1 MPTTI
6 RPFARR
12 RSDDHRNDRR
22 RSLEGTGRISVA
34 INSLDDPEAT
44 PPGKRYGT
52 EGEVSWLKSIHQL
65 PAQRTDEWMKKDTAD
80 KIVNN
85 QRSE

>member
-1 MPTTI
+1 
-6 RPFARR
+6 
-12 RSDDHRNDRR
+12 
-22 RSLEGTGRISVA
+22 
-34 INSLDDPEAT
+34 
-44 PPGKRYGT
+44 
-52 EGEVSWLKSIHQL
+52 L